1 MAIPAVKDRCTHMA
15 MENGSFM
22 DVPSKTSDFFHSNV
36 KLPEGNVRL
45 QESLIPK
52 KIEKSVRIP
61 QIWWWKFGA
70 FPIFL
75 LGQNSQAGCHAMPLS
90 VWPDP
95 RYHIAHWIPH
105 YWPLPLLTG
114 SKFCCVRAE
123 VVLGS
128 WDLNDSLLDLLL
140 ENTWKYNI
148 YIYQCISFS
157 SNFYIFLDFLQS
169 WLCNIPESQYVS
181 YRHQQCLLLFSATAQ
196 WSY

>member
-1 MAIPAVKDRCTHMA
+1 MLSAVSWLFQLSRI
-15 MENGSFM
+15 
-22 DVPSKTSDFFHSNV
+22 DVPTWLWKMAHLWMYPVKLAIFFHSNV

-169 WLCNIPESQYVS
+169 WLCNIPESQ
-181 YRHQQCLLLFSATAQ
+181 
-196 WSY
+196 